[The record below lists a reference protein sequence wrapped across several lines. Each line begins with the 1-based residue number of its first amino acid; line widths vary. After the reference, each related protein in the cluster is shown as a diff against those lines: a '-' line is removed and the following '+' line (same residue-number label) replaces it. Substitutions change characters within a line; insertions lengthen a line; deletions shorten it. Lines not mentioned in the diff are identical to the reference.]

1 MYLGSINSE
10 CVKIDLETGNLQ
22 EPINRITELN
32 GSVSLNLTRW
42 VIQRLAKESDL
53 EPKYRFFR
61 LRGHIFIRLRC
72 QKYNKYVL

>member
-32 GSVSLNLTRW
+32 GTVSLNLTRW

-53 EPKYRFFR
+53 EPKYRFS
-61 LRGHIFIRLRC
+61 G
-72 QKYNKYVL
+72 